1 MGEKPVGKVTHYYGR
16 IGVAAVTLSD
26 ALRVGDRIRVQG
38 HTTDFTA
45 TVDRMQVNHADVA
58 EAKPGDDVAVHVP
71 ERARANDVVYRI
83 EG

>member
-1 MGEKPVGKVTHYYGR
+1 
-16 IGVAAVTLSD
+16 
-26 ALRVGDRIRVQG
+26 
-38 HTTDFTA
+38 
-45 TVDRMQVNHADVA
+45 MQVNHADVA